1 MCHSHDSVLTLATRT
16 KTNKL
21 HVLKWRGGKSID
33 ERSRKI
39 AKYLCESAQNGWCI
53 NIMPNIRVCPVY
65 LLFVGR
71 DEPDEK
77 KETLV
82 CFSEELRESTKKIKK
97 RPKQNAISL
106 ALRESVILAES
117 EVGKNEKDVA
127 VTNTELEGEKKLRK
141 EISDNASESQHVVD
155 DVELESGA
163 GKDEKDLI
171 ITDTDPF
178 EQREENVDMKKE
190 MSDGV
195 DTVAVKR
202 DEGEKKKK
210 KKFCQN
216 CGIEREKGLLKCK
229 SCKQVRYCGSVCQRV
244 DWFNEH
250 SMVCGL

>member
-1 MCHSHDSVLTLATRT
+1 MCHS
-16 KTNKL
+16 TNQL
-21 HVLKWRGGKSID
+21 QVLKWRGGKSID

-39 AKYLCESAQNGWCI
+39 AKYLCESAQGEWCI
-53 NIMPNIRVCPVY
+53 TNLPNIRECPIY
-65 LLFVGR
+65 LRFMGKY
-71 DEPDEK
+71 EPDK
-77 KETLV
+77 IKETLV
-82 CFSEELRESTKKIKK
+82 FFSEALRESTKKIKK

-141 EISDNASESQHVVD
+141 EISDNVSESQHVVD
-155 DVELESGA
+155 DVELESGTE
-163 GKDEKDLI
+163 KDEKDVI
-171 ITDTDPF
+171 STNTEPF
-178 EQREENVDMKKE
+178 KQREENIDMKKE

-195 DTVAVKR
+195 DTVAVKK
-202 DEGEKKKK
+202 DEGEK

-229 SCKQVRYCGSVCQRV
+229 SCKQVRYCDSVCQRV

-250 SMVCGL
+250 SMVCGKHFNHF